1 MTAAATHSSS
11 GQARQPDETA
21 GRTPRVTGEDQ
32 LQLGAELMGQRRF
45 AEALECFRRA
55 HALGAR
61 GFLVDFGLGS
71 ALLDTGQ
78 DAAAIVE
85 LERAAALEPR
95 HIGVLQNLAQGAVPP
110 RPRGRGGR
118 RLPCGARG
126 ERRLPPS
133 LRPRHGDPRSSF
145 RHARRRSRGAPRLRR
160 ERSALAALPLLRGTQ
175 PGSPPRRLPLV
186 VLPFGQLDEAGLGPR
201 QRARP
206 HRLRSPPPLG
216 RDGGGM
222 RGRRIPAGSPR
233 HVRGHPGTRQRT
245 GRRAH
250 RRRRARC
257 PRRPQRLQRAPPA
270 TRRRLPPGPRRRGD
284 GSTTSPRPG

>member
-1 MTAAATHSSS
+1 MLS
-11 GQARQPDETA
+11 ARARPRRARVPCRLRA
-21 GRTPRVTGEDQ
+21 G
-32 LQLGAELMGQRRF
+32 LGAAGHRSGRRRD
-45 AEALECFRRA
+45 RRA
-55 HALGAR
+55 RACRRAGA
-61 GFLVDFGLGS
+61 S
-71 ALLDTGQ
+71 AHRCP
-78 DAAAIVE
+78 A
-85 LERAAALEPR
+85 EPR
-95 HIGVLQNLAQGAVPP
+95 QGAV
-110 RPRGRGGR
+110 RAGPRGRGGR
-118 RLPCGARG
+118 RLPCSARG

-145 RHARRRSRGAPRLRR
+145 RHARRRSRGAPRFRR

-175 PGSPPRRLPLV
+175 PGPPPRRLPLV

-216 RDGGGM
+216 RDGGGV

-270 TRRRLPPGPRRRGD
+270 TRRRLPPGPRRRGMVQPLRHVGD
-284 GSTTSPRPG
+284 DEPTTASSGTRSSSMRTRRSTTPRRSCASRARI